1 MVRSVL
7 VVDDDQSFRE
17 LAARLL
23 TAWGHDVV
31 GEAGTVAD
39 ALTKAAEL
47 HPDAV
52 VADITLPDGDGYQLT
67 EHLVA
72 LRWPIRV
79 VLISA
84 NADPGMGPAAQR
96 AGAQGFLA
104 KNELSEKALRQ
115 LLEGR

>member
-7 VVDDDQSFRE
+7 VADDDQSFRE

-84 NADPGMGPAAQR
+84 NTDPGMGPAAQR

-104 KNELSEKALRQ
+104 KNELSERALRQ